1 MNVYCESHTIAFHL
15 RIVIFNFQIHHL
27 IAEMKEIYSKAR
39 VCPYK
44 QIDGECNLNL
54 DHGYSFS
61 LICYKEINEHKY
73 NINVTFIFIFRY

>member
-1 MNVYCESHTIAFHL
+1 
-15 RIVIFNFQIHHL
+15 
-27 IAEMKEIYSKAR
+27 MKEIYIKAR

-61 LICYKEINEHKY
+61 LINKCYKEINMHKY
-73 NINVTFIFIFRY
+73 NIDITFIFISRY